1 MSSSSRAVIELLRG
15 KGAHADPVAC
25 VEDLAPEL
33 AARHVEGFPH
43 SIAELVFHM
52 NYWMDYELR
61 RVRGEKPPHPDH
73 NSASFPSP
81 GAAFSSE
88 DWNSLRT
95 SFARL
100 LADFAELAKSSEEN
114 MQRQVESLHE
124 RDKQIASTLEASLWQ
139 VVVHNSYHVG
149 QVVML
154 RQALNA
160 WPPRGGVA
168 SLW

>member
-1 MSSSSRAVIELLRG
+1 MSSRTVIELLRG

-25 VEDLAPEL
+25 VEDLAAEL

-43 SIAELVFHM
+43 SIEDLVFHM

-61 RVRGEKPPHPDH
+61 RVRGEKPPHPA
-73 NSASFPSP
+73 NNEESFP
-81 GAAFSSE
+81 AASTALSSE
-88 DWNSLRT
+88 EWAGLRT
-95 SFARL
+95 TFARL
-100 LADFAELAKSSEEN
+100 LADFIVLAKSSEGD
-114 MQRQVESLHE
+114 MQRPVESLHE

-149 QVVML
+149 QVVMQ

-160 WPPRGGVA
+160 WPPRGGVV

>member
-1 MSSSSRAVIELLRG
+1 MSSRAVIELLRG

-25 VEDLAPEL
+25 VEDLTSEL
-33 AARHVEGFPH
+33 ATRHVEKFPH

-61 RVRGEKPPHPDH
+61 RVRGEKPPHPDD
-73 NSASFPSP
+73 NLESFPLAGASFS
-81 GAAFSSE
+81 GE
-88 DWNSLRT
+88 DWDSLKT
-95 SFARL
+95 AFAQL
-100 LADFAELAKSSEEN
+100 LADFAALARSSEGDT
-114 MQRQVESLHE
+114 QRQIESLHE

-139 VVVHNSYHVG
+139 VVVHNSYHIG

-160 WPPRGGVA
+160 WPPRGGVVG
-168 SLW
+168 LW

>member
-1 MSSSSRAVIELLRG
+1 MSWSSRAVIELLRG

-25 VEDLAPEL
+25 VEDLTPEL
-33 AARHVEGFPH
+33 AAQHVEGFPH

-61 RVRGEKPPHPDH
+61 RVRGEKPPHPER
-73 NSASFPSP
+73 NEESFPSA
-81 GAAFSSE
+81 GTALSSE
-88 DWNSLRT
+88 DWNSLKT
-95 SFARL
+95 AFARL
-100 LADFAELAKSSEEN
+100 LADFIALAKSSEGD

-139 VVVHNSYHVG
+139 VVVHNSYHIG

-154 RQALNA
+154 RQALNV
-160 WPPRGGVA
+160 WPPRGGVV

>member
-1 MSSSSRAVIELLRG
+1 MSSRAVIELLRG

-33 AARHVEGFPH
+33 ASRHVEGFPH

-61 RVRGEKPPHPDH
+61 RVRGEKPAHPEH
-73 NSASFPSP
+73 NSESFPSP

-95 SFARL
+95 SFAQL
-100 LADFAELAKSSEEN
+100 LADFVALAKSSEGN

-154 RQALNA
+154 RQALRA
-160 WPPRGGVA
+160 WPPRGGVV

>member
-1 MSSSSRAVIELLRG
+1 MSSRAVIELLRG

-25 VEDLAPEL
+25 VEDITSEL
-33 AARHVEGFPH
+33 AARHVEKFPH

-61 RVRGEKPPHPDH
+61 RVRGQKPAHPER
-73 NSASFPSP
+73 NEESFPSA
-81 GAAFSSE
+81 GTSFSTE
-88 DWNSLRT
+88 DWKSLRT

-100 LADFAELAKSSEEN
+100 LADFIALAKSSEGY
-114 MQRQVESLHE
+114 MQRQVDSLHE

-139 VVVHNSYHVG
+139 IVVHNSYHVG

-160 WPPRGGVA
+160 WPPRGGVV